1 MFRRRS
7 IVLLT
12 LGVLVLAGVMYS
24 FLRPESRSADPA
36 AAPQPKAEKA
46 KAEKPTAVHTVKVQ
60 RGAISQQLTATG
72 DVHAAA
78 KVDVFPKVEG
88 HLREIRVEEGDRVQ
102 AGQEIASI
110 IDDALKVAVARATAQ
125 VDALRAEW
133 AQMQAGAR
141 PEEIAQAV
149 DRVESTKAELT
160 NSRHILERVRAM
172 VEEGIRSTQELEDA
186 TRNIKQAQ
194 AEYRTAEKQL
204 QLLRA
209 GARIEVRQALQ
220 SRLQAAQETLHL
232 ARVELQNATLTAS
245 MDGIVGRRYVDP
257 GAYVTATKMPIVTL
271 VAMDTVKIRVPISER
286 DFGKVRPGLTAHIR
300 VDAYPG
306 EVFEGTVKRLSPI
319 IDAASRSGEAEIAI
333 ANPDYRLKPGMFAKV
348 ALLLEQ
354 RQEAVVIPRDAVQVN
369 RKGSVVFV
377 VQDGKALRQE
387 VVTGLQTDTQV
398 EVLNGL
404 GPGAEIVVAGND
416 GLKDQALVRVV
427 PTKE

>member
-7 IVLLT
+7 IVLGT
-12 LGVLVLAGVMYS
+12 LGLLVLAGVVYS
-24 FLRPESRSADPA
+24 FLRPLSRSADPA
-36 AAPQPKAEKA
+36 AAPQPKAEK
-46 KAEKPTAVHTVKVQ
+46 PTAVHTMKVQ
-60 RGAISQQLTATG
+60 RGTISQELVVTG
-72 DVHAAA
+72 DVLAAA
-78 KVDVFPKVEG
+78 RVEVFPKVEG
-88 HLREIRVEEGDRVQ
+88 HLREIRVEEGDHVR

-110 IDDALKVAVARATAQ
+110 VDDALKARVAHATAE

-160 NSRHILERVRAM
+160 NARHILKRTQAM
-172 VEEGIRSTQELEDA
+172 VEDGIRSTQELEDA
-186 TRNIKQAQ
+186 TRKITQAQ
-194 AEYRTAEKQL
+194 AENRTAEKQL

-209 GARIEVRQALQ
+209 GARVEVRQALQ

-245 MDGIVGRRYVDP
+245 MDGLVGRRYADP
-257 GAYVTATKMPIVTL
+257 GAYVTATKTPIVTL

-286 DFGKVRPGLTAHIR
+286 DFGRVRPGLTAHIR

-319 IDAASRSGEAEIAI
+319 INAASRSGEAEISI
-333 ANPDYRLKPGMFAKV
+333 VNPDYRLKPGMFAKV

-354 RQEAVVIPRDAVQVN
+354 RQEVVVIPRDALQVN
-369 RKGSVVFV
+369 RKGAAVFV
-377 VQDGKALRQE
+377 VQDGKAHRQE

-404 GPGAEIVVAGND
+404 GPGTEIVLAGND

>member
-1 MFRRRS
+1 VR
-7 IVLLT
+7 
-12 LGVLVLAGVMYS
+12 
-24 FLRPESRSADPA
+24 
-36 AAPQPKAEKA
+36 
-46 KAEKPTAVHTVKVQ
+46 
-60 RGAISQQLTATG
+60 
-72 DVHAAA
+72 
-78 KVDVFPKVEG
+78 
-88 HLREIRVEEGDRVQ
+88 

-110 IDDALKVAVARATAQ
+110 VDDALKARVAHATAE

-149 DRVESTKAELT
+149 DRVESTQAELT
-160 NSRHILERVRAM
+160 NARHILKRTQAM
-172 VEEGIRSTQELEDA
+172 VEDGIRSTQELEDA
-186 TRNIKQAQ
+186 TRKITQAQ
-194 AEYRTAEKQL
+194 AENRTAEKQL

-209 GARIEVRQALQ
+209 GARVEVRQALQ
-220 SRLQAAQETLHL
+220 SRLQAAQETFHL

-245 MDGIVGRRYVDP
+245 MDGLVGRRYADP
-257 GAYVTATKMPIVTL
+257 GAYVTATKTPIVTL

-286 DFGKVRPGLTAHIR
+286 DFGRVRPGLTAHIR

-319 IDAASRSGEAEIAI
+319 INAASRSGEAEISI
-333 ANPDYRLKPGMFAKV
+333 VNPDYRLKPGMFAKV
-348 ALLLEQ
+348 ALLMEQ
-354 RQEAVVIPRDAVQVN
+354 RQEVVVIPRDALQVN
-369 RKGSVVFV
+369 RKGAAVFV
-377 VQDGKALRQE
+377 VQDGKAHRQE

-404 GPGAEIVVAGND
+404 GPGTEIVLAGND

>member
-12 LGVLVLAGVMYS
+12 LGVLVLAGVVYS

-36 AAPQPKAEKA
+36 AAPQPKAEKT

>member
-12 LGVLVLAGVMYS
+12 LGVLVLAGVVYS
-24 FLRPESRSADPA
+24 FLRPESRSVDPA
-36 AAPQPKAEKA
+36 AAPQPNAKAEKA
-46 KAEKPTAVHTVKVQ
+46 TAVHTIKVE
-60 RGAISQQLTATG
+60 RGAISQQLLVTG
-72 DVHAAA
+72 DVLAAA
-78 KVDVFPKVEG
+78 RVEVFPKVEG
-88 HLREIRVEEGDRVQ
+88 HLRELRVEEGDRVQ

-110 IDDALKVAVARATAQ
+110 FDDDLQAAVARAKAQ
-125 VDALRAEW
+125 LEALRAEW

-160 NSRHILERVRAM
+160 NSQHILERVRAM

-186 TRNIKQAQ
+186 TRNITQAQ

-209 GARIEVRQALQ
+209 GARTEVRQALQ
-220 SRLQAAQETLHL
+220 ARLQAAEETLRL
-232 ARVELQNATLTAS
+232 AEVELQNATLTAP
-245 MDGIVGRRYVDP
+245 MDGIVGRRYVDL
-257 GAYVTATKMPIVTL
+257 GAYVTATKTPIVTL

-286 DFGKVRPGLTAHIR
+286 DFGRVRPGLDAHIR
-300 VDAYPG
+300 VDAYPE
-306 EVFEGTVKRLSPI
+306 EVFKGTVKRLSPI
-319 IDAASRSGEAEIAI
+319 IDAASRQGEAEISI

-354 RQEAVVIPRDAVQVN
+354 REEVVVIPRHAVQISQ
-369 RKGSVVFV
+369 KGSAVFV
-377 VQDGKALRQE
+377 VKDGKAHRQD

-404 GPGAEIVVAGND
+404 DLGTEIVLAGHK
-416 GLKDQALVRVV
+416 GLKDQTLVQVV

>member
-7 IVLLT
+7 IVLWT

-36 AAPQPKAEKA
+36 AAPQPNA
-46 KAEKPTAVHTVKVQ
+46 KAEKTTAVHTIKVK
-60 RGAISQQLTATG
+60 RGGISQQLQVTG
-72 DVHAAA
+72 DVLAAA
-78 KVDVFPKVEG
+78 RVEVFPKVEG
-88 HLREIRVEEGDRVQ
+88 HLRELRVEEGDRVQ

-110 IDDALKVAVARATAQ
+110 FDDDLRAAVARAKAQ
-125 VDALRAEW
+125 LEASRAEW

-149 DRVESTKAELT
+149 DRVESTQAELT

-186 TRNIKQAQ
+186 TRNITQAQ

-209 GARIEVRQALQ
+209 GARTEVRQALQ
-220 SRLQAAQETLHL
+220 ARLQAAEETLRL
-232 ARVELQNATLTAS
+232 AEVELQNATLTAP
-245 MDGIVGRRYVDP
+245 MDGIVGRRYVDL
-257 GAYVTATKMPIVTL
+257 GAYVTATKTPIVTL

-286 DFGKVRPGLTAHIR
+286 DFGRVRPGLDAHIR
-300 VDAYPG
+300 VDAYPE
-306 EVFEGTVKRLSPI
+306 EVFKGTVKRLSPI
-319 IDAASRSGEAEIAI
+319 INAASRQGEAEISI
-333 ANPDYRLKPGMFAKV
+333 ANPDHRLKPGMFAKV

-354 RQEAVVIPRDAVQVN
+354 REEVVVIPRDAVQSSQ
-369 RKGSVVFV
+369 KGSAVFV
-377 VQDGKALRQE
+377 VKDGKAHRQD

-404 GPGAEIVVAGND
+404 DLGTEIVLAGHK
-416 GLKDQALVRVV
+416 GLKDQTLVRVV

>member
-1 MFRRRS
+1 
-7 IVLLT
+7 LT
-12 LGVLVLAGVMYS
+12 LGVLVLAGVVYS

-36 AAPQPKAEKA
+36 AAPQPKAQ
-46 KAEKPTAVHTVKVQ
+46 AEKTTAVHTIKVK
-60 RGAISQQLTATG
+60 RGAISQQLLVTG
-72 DVHAAA
+72 DVLAAA
-78 KVDVFPKVEG
+78 RVEVFPKVEG
-88 HLREIRVEEGDRVQ
+88 HLRELRVEEGDRVQ

-110 IDDALKVAVARATAQ
+110 FDDDLQAAVARAKAQ
-125 VDALRAEW
+125 LEALRAEW

-149 DRVESTKAELT
+149 DRVESTQAELT

-186 TRNIKQAQ
+186 TRNITQAQ

-209 GARIEVRQALQ
+209 GARTEVRQALQ
-220 SRLQAAQETLHL
+220 ARLQAAEETLRL
-232 ARVELQNATLTAS
+232 AEVELQNATLTAP
-245 MDGIVGRRYVDP
+245 MDGIVGRRYVDL
-257 GAYVTATKMPIVTL
+257 GAYVTATKTPIVTL

-286 DFGKVRPGLTAHIR
+286 DFGRVRPGLDAHIR
-300 VDAYPG
+300 VDAYPE
-306 EVFEGTVKRLSPI
+306 EVFKGTVKRLSPI
-319 IDAASRSGEAEIAI
+319 IDAASRQGEAEISI

-354 RQEAVVIPRDAVQVN
+354 REEVVVIPRHAVQISQ
-369 RKGSVVFV
+369 KGSAVFV
-377 VQDGKALRQE
+377 VKDGKAHRQD

-404 GPGAEIVVAGND
+404 DLGTEIVLAGHK
-416 GLKDQALVRVV
+416 GLKDQTLVQVV

>member
-1 MFRRRS
+1 
-7 IVLLT
+7 
-12 LGVLVLAGVMYS
+12 
-24 FLRPESRSADPA
+24 
-36 AAPQPKAEKA
+36 
-46 KAEKPTAVHTVKVQ
+46 
-60 RGAISQQLTATG
+60 
-72 DVHAAA
+72 
-78 KVDVFPKVEG
+78 
-88 HLREIRVEEGDRVQ
+88 VQ

>member
-12 LGVLVLAGVMYS
+12 LGVLVLAGVVYS

-36 AAPQPKAEKA
+36 AAPQPKAQ
-46 KAEKPTAVHTVKVQ
+46 AEKTAAVHTIKVK
-60 RGAISQQLTATG
+60 RGAISQQLLVTG
-72 DVHAAA
+72 DVLAAA
-78 KVDVFPKVEG
+78 RVEVFPKVEG
-88 HLREIRVEEGDRVQ
+88 HLRELRVEEGDRVR

-110 IDDALKVAVARATAQ
+110 FDDDLQAAVARAKAQ
-125 VDALRAEW
+125 LQALRAEW

-160 NSRHILERVRAM
+160 NSQHILERVRAM

-186 TRNIKQAQ
+186 TRNITQAQ

-209 GARIEVRQALQ
+209 GARTEVRQALQ
-220 SRLQAAQETLHL
+220 ARLQAAEETLRL
-232 ARVELQNATLTAS
+232 AEVELKNATLTAP
-245 MDGIVGRRYVDP
+245 MDGIVGRRYVDL
-257 GAYVTATKMPIVTL
+257 GAYVTATKTPIVTL

-286 DFGKVRPGLTAHIR
+286 DFGRVQPGLDAHIR
-300 VDAYPG
+300 VDAYPE
-306 EVFEGTVKRLSPI
+306 EVFKGTVKRLSPI
-319 IDAASRSGEAEIAI
+319 INAASRQGEAEISI

-354 RQEAVVIPRDAVQVN
+354 RQEAVVIPRDAVQISQ
-369 RKGSVVFV
+369 KGSAVFV
-377 VQDGKALRQE
+377 VKDGKAHRQD

-404 GPGAEIVVAGND
+404 DLGTEIVLAGHQ
-416 GLKDQALVRVV
+416 GLKDQAPVRVV